1 MCHRK
6 SVVKAATASDVS
18 FRELPTLLTA
28 LETATVDSYPRYSK
42 LVCIPV
48 PRRFR
53 CGIGRL
59 SHFSFLVS
67 YYYISSFLFV
77 ADKSICDWRHIAA
90 DHAPRHMRL
99 RLRWIE
105 SPGLIA
111 VTVGSENEQLS
122 SEAISIIPHSNH
134 NFHRL
139 ARPISNRR

>member
-1 MCHRK
+1 MRYW
-6 SVVKAATASDVS
+6 
-18 FRELPTLLTA
+18 PTFPFLFSRPLL
-28 LETATVDSYPRYSK
+28 
-42 LVCIPV
+42 
-48 PRRFR
+48 
-53 CGIGRL
+53 
-59 SHFSFLVS
+59 
-67 YYYISSFLFV
+67 YISSFLFA
-77 ADKSICDWRHIAA
+77 ADKSTCDWRHIAA
-90 DHAPRHMRL
+90 DHAPRHKRP